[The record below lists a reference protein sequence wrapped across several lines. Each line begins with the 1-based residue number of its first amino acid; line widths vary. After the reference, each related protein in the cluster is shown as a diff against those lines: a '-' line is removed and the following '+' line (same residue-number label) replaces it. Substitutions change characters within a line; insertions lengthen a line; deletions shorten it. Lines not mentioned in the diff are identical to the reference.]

1 MQEED
6 VVQENSRTLRQ
17 RKQKQNFQWTN
28 PEQWTRNIKMPTKK
42 KLQVME
48 DMRHNFFSTKVD

>member
-28 PEQWTRNIKMPTKK
+28 PEQ
-42 KLQVME
+42 
-48 DMRHNFFSTKVD
+48 